1 LLLAVRQA
9 KQTGDTAFLDKVRN
23 LMHPEEATPPA
34 LPSVPA
40 QVTPVAGVP
49 AGEETDEE
57 LRQWYR
63 QLQATQ
69 HQGPGELISHLN
81 QPQGGDPLAL
91 AEYALKHP
99 QVAEPIESSVASH
112 VMDHPLAGAE
122 PPRSANSFVPPSLEE
137 RVQMMLAK
145 QGMTTPTRA
154 SDLPIRP
161 PMPSGVTPTAP
172 PARIPVARKRPLP
185 GAAEFIPPGEPG
197 GGPPPWGEKPSGFA
211 NASAQAI
218 PGSRVVAQA
227 RGVRLGMSPAEV
239 EIMEKAEKLSAF
251 PAIQRAASYV
261 LAAEDRKAYW
271 PDGIQPLE
279 QAKALVASEHARSL
293 AEGVNYEPSRALLKL
308 NSAFERGTPENPRI
322 PPETHPEIKASEDHP
337 RVVRQSE
344 AKARKALVNQAVAL
358 LHLDPKTGGFSPE
371 MDAKLQAFIAEHPG
385 IISLDPKPHLPQ
397 RIGRGNW
404 AYGSEDLVAADR
416 AQLREDQTVRGAMPP
431 KGSKKIPLEDKIA
444 DLFASDDPQDRERA
458 VNTYINNVM
467 QTQLSSAKTRKVGM
481 QPGNQTVKALANLKR
496 IVLNAQGADGRTLA
510 QRLFP
515 DKTPEEVALNIAKAI
530 ESGKGLEAVN
540 ESFIERVPNA
550 YPVPSQQQQRE
561 PSALGPLNRSN
572 IADVYGNNLRAG
584 RTSGVPKRS
593 PVPGDLPDTGN
604 RIGENPDIGGRIA
617 AGEQGEEPI
626 RTEDVSSNEAVG
638 HEPSPLEN
646 VIRKEQMERLYAG
659 KMTTDEMQDFVNELQ
674 YEQTPASLKQEF
686 ETWNTD
692 PKTGQLVRRS
702 VKLLPDQAEVAY
714 DRMTLEEKVSFAFQA
729 RQRAL
734 AEEIKLA
741 AVTGGRYNEPS
752 GVSGIPGMAQPA
764 EISRFTIPPV
774 QMPPTIGGMPGALQ
788 GRLGYQPQGISEEQ
802 AAQLAKALGISTQ
815 ALFALLLGGGGMGLA
830 QGLMQRQPQQ
840 YSAAG

>member
-1 LLLAVRQA
+1 
-9 KQTGDTAFLDKVRN
+9 
-23 LMHPEEATPPA
+23 
-34 LPSVPA
+34 
-40 QVTPVAGVP
+40 
-49 AGEETDEE
+49 
-57 LRQWYR
+57 
-63 QLQATQ
+63 
-69 HQGPGELISHLN
+69 
-81 QPQGGDPLAL
+81 
-91 AEYALKHP
+91 
-99 QVAEPIESSVASH
+99 
-112 VMDHPLAGAE
+112 
-122 PPRSANSFVPPSLEE
+122 
-137 RVQMMLAK
+137 
-145 QGMTTPTRA
+145 
-154 SDLPIRP
+154 
-161 PMPSGVTPTAP
+161 
-172 PARIPVARKRPLP
+172 
-185 GAAEFIPPGEPG
+185 
-197 GGPPPWGEKPSGFA
+197 
-211 NASAQAI
+211 
-218 PGSRVVAQA
+218 
-227 RGVRLGMSPAEV
+227 
-239 EIMEKAEKLSAF
+239 
-251 PAIQRAASYV
+251 
-261 LAAEDRKAYW
+261 
-271 PDGIQPLE
+271 
-279 QAKALVASEHARSL
+279 
-293 AEGVNYEPSRALLKL
+293 
-308 NSAFERGTPENPRI
+308 
-322 PPETHPEIKASEDHP
+322 
-337 RVVRQSE
+337 
-344 AKARKALVNQAVAL
+344 
-358 LHLDPKTGGFSPE
+358 
-371 MDAKLQAFIAEHPG
+371 
-385 IISLDPKPHLPQ
+385 
-397 RIGRGNW
+397 
-404 AYGSEDLVAADR
+404 
-416 AQLREDQTVRGAMPP
+416 MPP

-458 VNTYINNVM
+458 INTYINNVM